1 MKQYR
6 VSTGTITYA
15 LKGRDLLRRYG
26 FKVRIERM
34 SSGPESKGCGYTLV
48 VSGDIAKAEA
58 LLRNAGIKILEI
70 IEI

>member
-26 FKVRIERM
+26 FKVRIERITF
-34 SSGPESKGCGYTLV
+34 GPDSKGCGYTLV
-48 VSGDIAKAEA
+48 VLGDIAKAET

-70 IEI
+70 SEM

>member
-26 FKVRIERM
+26 ITNRIERV
-34 SSGPESKGCGYTLV
+34 SSGPGSKGCGYTLV
-48 VSGDIAKAEA
+48 ISGDITKAEA
-58 LLRNAGIKILEI
+58 LLRKAGIKILEI
-70 IEI
+70 SEI

>member
-6 VSTGTITYA
+6 VHTGTITYA

-34 SSGPESKGCGYTLV
+34 TASPESRGCGYTLV
-48 VSGDIAKAEA
+48 ISGDIAKAEA
-58 LLRNAGIKILEI
+58 LLSNAGIKILETE
-70 IEI
+70 EI